1 MQQSLGILTAHL
13 GTVRQV
19 AVLHDEAFHKG
30 VALVGGVPPATPL
43 W

>member
-1 MQQSLGILTAHL
+1 MLVEAKLTTFE

-19 AVLHDEAFHKG
+19 AIFHTEALKYG
-30 VALVGGVPPATPL
+30 MAIVGGVPPATPF